1 MAPRGGRGG
10 GRPPGRQSKA
20 NGNKSK
26 NQPCFQ
32 FQRGKCKYGRDC
44 KFSHDKDGTSNE
56 RPSRPA
62 DNHLDAEA
70 REEYYDWKRL
80 LRGSPYDSFGSERIE
95 ETLKFW
101 EGALGILDGDSQ
113 DQHHIVAKELVHD
126 EFNGPEWIDVTTKM
140 TSFTTTSSFKCA
152 ENFLRVIA
160 HPALTPLSISAF
172 VGTIYVLFGGTS
184 GQQGIEFLSRMCT
197 SISKNIGGTVGT
209 LDPEL
214 HDLVD
219 VILKALHELL
229 VKTSRTR
236 FCDGLPKLIELLD
249 NILAVIAQHVGGA
262 YRDGL
267 QGRLDI
273 IKRIVDGS
281 TARVVPIK
289 PPADGKKRDKNS
301 VASSFPHEVAIPGG
315 RHDNDFAE
323 ISDVSILP
331 TQGEIASEHEEY
343 LPSTNFLHPHVL
355 QDPMQRYIDSTFRL
369 VRHDTLGPV
378 NDVLRDVFSS
388 DNLMVGRITDKNSQ
402 AQVYTSAKFRRVS
415 IHERH
420 GLEAIVSFLAPSFI
434 RKKSPAEQRDWWQR
448 SPRLGEGTLVC
459 FVTSEGE
466 HKRILFLQVTTKSTQ
481 WDHRRPD
488 TSKSSLVP
496 QNIDPSITLKLA
508 THQQSDLTVLL
519 RLFQDNTMGVL
530 VDFNGV
536 IPDTFMP
543 ILKNLQKIKR
553 DNHIAFQNWIL
564 PISGENNRMPPPLYA
579 RKTGFV
585 FPLNCIAKDKDVKLD
600 LDPSLALKDIDLKK
614 IEAATSLDHGQCLGL
629 VGALTREYA
638 LIQGPPGTGKSYLG
652 VQLVRTLLAVKEAAK
667 LGPILIICYTNHAL
681 DQFLKHLLDV
691 GIEAIIRIGG
701 RSVTEELDS
710 KNLRVVSKETQK
722 TGVERSI
729 LGEAYSA
736 HESFLKS
743 AQKSLG
749 PLFQA
754 RKGPSWDGLK
764 EYLSRKHPRIYSQ
777 FRKYD
782 EEGFEIVTKD
792 ILKSWL
798 GKRPK
803 QITVEPLTWRNIV
816 ARAETNIGLLSSEE
830 QWFIVEYW
838 LEQQHQE
845 QTGRLFESL
854 DDAEEKRKTIQRTH
868 DAVDQRTL
876 ARADVIGI
884 TTTSLAKQIDMLRSL
899 KIKCVMCEEAGE
911 LREADIISALM
922 ESVQHFIQ
930 IGDHKQLRPQIN
942 NFELSLESS
951 SAKFW
956 QLDRSQFERRAVGEP
971 GLPPAPFA
979 QLNVQRRMRPEISQ
993 LIRRVYPNLQ
1003 DHESVF
1009 HLNDVV
1015 GMRKN
1020 LFWLDHN
1027 QPEDSGGDGTRVKSH
1042 SNTWETNMAT
1052 ALVRH
1057 IVRQGVYKPED
1068 VALLTPYTGQLQQL
1082 RAALGK
1088 DFEICLSDRDM
1099 DQLAHDGFEDESG
1112 QGSSGTQKMIE
1123 KKQLLQTIRL
1133 ATVDNFQGEEAKVI
1147 IVSLVRSNT
1156 QRKVGFLR
1164 TENRINVLLSRAQHG
1179 MYLIGNSETYLNRPM
1194 WVDVYNQLSQAGS
1207 VGKEIE
1213 LCCPRHKDLQIT
1225 CAEPEDFAIKS
1236 PEGGCTLTCS
1246 RRLEPCGHQCP
1257 ARCHSNAMHE
1267 AFFCQQP
1274 CPRVRDTCDHMC
1286 PKLCGEFC
1294 GPCRVQ
1300 VRDVKLPCGHIKQSL
1315 MCHKKLNLSSVKC
1328 TAKVEKVVPTC
1339 DHTVTVECWVDVKEP
1354 SFKCS
1359 TPCSEMLPCG
1369 HQCTGTC
1376 SRCRKADGSFA
1387 HNPCTKVCDRPF
1399 GSCNHRC
1406 RQECHDGRSCG
1417 SCNEP
1422 CEVRCPHSSCASS
1435 CNKACAP
1442 CIEKCTWSCPH
1453 QKACSMP
1460 CSAPCDRLPCN
1471 ERCTK
1476 TLDCGHRCSSFC
1488 GEDCPL
1494 GYCQECGDKGDARVD
1509 LLEFLSYT
1517 EVNLDERPIVVLGCG
1532 HFFTGE
1538 TLDGLVGLDE
1548 VYTRDKEGAFNGLKD
1563 TTGSLSRNVP
1573 FCPDCKRPI
1582 RQFATKRYN
1591 RLINRAVMDEI
1602 CKRFIINGREA
1613 LKTLEDQLRS
1623 EENNLSETRTS
1634 HPTIASWPQQL
1645 LTMKRYQRLKRLR
1658 NMSKDLAKNMGKE
1671 HRPAKILIDRIATAR
1686 VRATG
1691 DPFSLAVQM
1700 EAMKLSPPEPDTQ
1713 IILGAKLLTIKSEE
1727 VQFQDSIALLQICR
1741 GKVNTT
1747 VIRGWLKD
1755 QPLLST
1761 IDFFTVCHNLIN
1773 EAKKAN
1779 LPRTIASASLCYA
1792 KVSQLA
1798 TWCAQTKDGTTAP
1811 TPGDESVNKC
1821 VDRAKKFLEDALLQ
1835 CGDLANSEELKERL
1849 EEMSRLFEPQYHAVT
1864 PEELASIKSAM
1875 VSGRGGLATHS
1886 GHWYNCVNGHP
1897 FAIGECGMPME
1908 VARCPECGAPI
1919 GGTSHQPLAG
1929 VSRAHNMENR
1939 R

>member
-10 GRPPGRQSKA
+10 GRPPGRQNKA
-20 NGNKSK
+20 NGKKSE

-32 FQRGKCKYGRDC
+32 FQRGRCKYGRDC
-44 KFSHDKDGTSNE
+44 KFSHDKESTGNE
-56 RPSRPA
+56 RAARSA

-80 LRGSPYDSFGSERIE
+80 LRSSPYDSFGSERTE

-101 EGALGILDGDSQ
+101 ESALGILDGVSQ
-113 DQHHIVAKELVHD
+113 DQHHVVAKELVQD
-126 EFNGPEWIDVTTKM
+126 KFNGPEWIDATTKM
-140 TSFTTTSSFKCA
+140 TSFTSASSFKCA

-184 GQQGIEFLSRMCT
+184 GQQGIEFLSRMCA
-197 SISKNIGGTVGT
+197 SISKTIGGTDGT

-219 VILKALHELL
+219 VVLKALHELL

-236 FCDGLPKLIELLD
+236 FCDGLPKLIGLLD
-249 NILAVIAQHVGGA
+249 NILAVVAQHVAGA
-262 YRDGL
+262 YHDGL

-281 TARVVPIK
+281 TARVVATK
-289 PPADGKKRDKNS
+289 PTADGKMRDKNS
-301 VASSFPHEVAIPGG
+301 VASSFPQEVAIPGG

-331 TQGEIASEHEEY
+331 TQGEITSEHEEY

-355 QDPMQRYIDSTFRL
+355 TDPMQRYIDSTFRL

-378 NDVLRDVFSS
+378 NDTLRDIFSS
-388 DNLMVGRITDKNSQ
+388 DNLMAGRMTDKNSQ
-402 AQVYTSAKFRRVS
+402 AQVYTSAKFRRVA

-420 GLEAIVSFLAPSFI
+420 GLEAIVSFSAPYFI
-434 RKKSPAEQRDWWQR
+434 RKKSSAEQRDWWQR

-466 HKRILFLQVTTKSTQ
+466 HKRILFFQVTAKSTQ

-496 QNIDPSITLKLA
+496 HNIDPSITVKLA

-519 RLFQDNTMGVL
+519 RLFQDNAMGVL

-553 DNHIAFQNWIL
+553 ENHIAFHNWIL
-564 PISGENNRMPPPLYA
+564 PTSGENNRMPPPLYA
-579 RKTGFV
+579 RKAGFV

-600 LDPSLALKDIDLKK
+600 LDPSIALKDIDLKK
-614 IEAATSLDHGQCLGL
+614 IEDATGLDHGQCLGL

-652 VQLVRTLLAVKEAAK
+652 
-667 LGPILIICYTNHAL
+667 
-681 DQFLKHLLDV
+681 FLMHLLDV
-691 GIEAIIRIGG
+691 GIQAIIRIGG

-729 LGEAYSA
+729 LGEAYSL
-736 HESFLKS
+736 HEASLES
-743 AQKSLG
+743 AQRSLG

-764 EYLSRKHPRIYSQ
+764 RYLLRKHPRIYNQ
-777 FRKYD
+777 FEKYD
-782 EEGFEIVTKD
+782 EDGFEVVTKD

-803 QITVEPLTWRNIV
+803 QITVEPSIWRNII

-830 QWFIVEYW
+830 KWFIVEYW
-838 LEQQHQE
+838 REQQHQA
-845 QTGRLFESL
+845 QIARLFESL

-884 TTTSLAKQIDMLRSL
+884 TTTSLAKQIEMLRSL

-922 ESVQHFIQ
+922 ESVEHFIQ

-951 SAKFW
+951 SGKFW

-1009 HLNDVV
+1009 HLDDVV

-1027 QPEDSGGDGTRVKSH
+1027 HPEDSGGDGTRVKSH

-1082 RAALGK
+1082 RAALGR

-1099 DQLAHDGFEDESG
+1099 DQLAHEGFEDEMG

-1147 IVSLVRSNT
+1147 IVSLVRSNE

-1194 WVDVYNQLSQAGS
+1194 WADVYNQLSQAGS

-1236 PEGGCTLTCS
+1236 PEGGSVEKWTGLLPIILAPKFAIAHSVLAITDVIKYAMVVVPVVAVLKHVRFGALTPLVPRHVINHAPRAS
-1246 RRLEPCGHQCP
+1246 RNVPGLVHTKRL
-1257 ARCHSNAMHE
+1257 A
-1267 AFFCQQP
+1267 
-1274 CPRVRDTCDHMC
+1274 
-1286 PKLCGEFC
+1286 
-1294 GPCRVQ
+1294 PCRVQ
-1300 VRDVKLPCGHIKQSL
+1300 HPAIDSL
-1315 MCHKKLNLSSVKC
+1315 ATNDARRNSSV
-1328 TAKVEKVVPTC
+1328 
-1339 DHTVTVECWVDVKEP
+1339 
-1354 SFKCS
+1354 
-1359 TPCSEMLPCG
+1359 
-1369 HQCTGTC
+1369 
-1376 SRCRKADGSFA
+1376 
-1387 HNPCTKVCDRPF
+1387 
-1399 GSCNHRC
+1399 
-1406 RQECHDGRSCG
+1406 
-1417 SCNEP
+1417 
-1422 CEVRCPHSSCASS
+1422 
-1435 CNKACAP
+1435 
-1442 CIEKCTWSCPH
+1442 
-1453 QKACSMP
+1453 
-1460 CSAPCDRLPCN
+1460 
-1471 ERCTK
+1471 
-1476 TLDCGHRCSSFC
+1476 
-1488 GEDCPL
+1488 
-1494 GYCQECGDKGDARVD
+1494 ECGDKVDARVD

-1517 EVNLDERPIVVLGCG
+1517 EVNLDESPIVVLGCG

-1548 VYTRDKEGAFNGLKD
+1548 VYTRDKEGNFKGLKD
-1563 TTGSLSRNVP
+1563 TTGSLSRKIP

-1602 CKRFIINGREA
+1602 CKRCIISGREA

-1623 EENNLSETRTS
+1623 EEKNLSESRKS

-1645 LTMKRYQRLKRLR
+1645 LTKKRHQRLKKLGD
-1658 NMSKDLAKNMGKE
+1658 MSKDLVKKMGKE
-1671 HRPAKILIDRIATAR
+1671 HQPTKILIDRIATAR

-1691 DPFSLAVQM
+1691 DPMSLAVQM
-1700 EAMKLSPPEPDTQ
+1700 EAMKLSPPEPDNQ
-1713 IILGAKLLTIKSEE
+1713 IILGAKSLIFKAEE
-1727 VQFQDSIALLQICR
+1727 VQFQDSVALLQACR
-1741 GKVNTT
+1741 GKVNAT
-1747 VIRGWLKD
+1747 VIQGWLKE
-1755 QPLLST
+1755 QPLLDT
-1761 IDFFTVCHNLIN
+1761 IDFFITCHHLIN

-1779 LPRTIASASLCYA
+1779 LPRIFASATLCYA

-1798 TWCAQTKDGTTAP
+1798 TWCAQTQDGTAAP
-1811 TPGDESVNKC
+1811 TPGDESVKKY
-1821 VDRAKKFLEDALLQ
+1821 VDRAKKLLEDALLQ
-1835 CGDLANSEELKERL
+1835 CGDLVDSEELKERL

-1919 GGTSHQPLAG
+1919 GGTSHRPLEG
-1929 VSRAHNMENR
+1929 VSRAHNMESR
-1939 R
+1939 Q

>member
-281 TARVVPIK
+281 TARVVPTK

-1236 PEGGCTLTCS
+1236 PEGGCVERRTGLSPITLAPKFAIAPSVLATTDVVK
-1246 RRLEPCGHQCP
+1246 
-1257 ARCHSNAMHE
+1257 NAMMVVPVVVAMNH
-1267 AFFCQQP
+1267 ARFGARTLLVPRHATKHALRVSRNVPGPVHTKRLAP
-1274 CPRVRDTCDHMC
+1274 CP
-1286 PKLCGEFC
+1286 
-1294 GPCRVQ
+1294 VQ
-1300 VRDVKLPCGHIKQSL
+1300 HHAIDFLAT
-1315 MCHKKLNLSSVKC
+1315 N
-1328 TAKVEKVVPTC
+1328 
-1339 DHTVTVECWVDVKEP
+1339 D
-1354 SFKCS
+1354 
-1359 TPCSEMLPCG
+1359 
-1369 HQCTGTC
+1369 
-1376 SRCRKADGSFA
+1376 
-1387 HNPCTKVCDRPF
+1387 
-1399 GSCNHRC
+1399 
-1406 RQECHDGRSCG
+1406 
-1417 SCNEP
+1417 
-1422 CEVRCPHSSCASS
+1422 
-1435 CNKACAP
+1435 
-1442 CIEKCTWSCPH
+1442 
-1453 QKACSMP
+1453 
-1460 CSAPCDRLPCN
+1460 
-1471 ERCTK
+1471 
-1476 TLDCGHRCSSFC
+1476 
-1488 GEDCPL
+1488 
-1494 GYCQECGDKGDARVD
+1494 ECGDKGDARVD

-1741 GKVNTT
+1741 
-1747 VIRGWLKD
+1747 
-1755 QPLLST
+1755 
-1761 IDFFTVCHNLIN
+1761 
-1773 EAKKAN
+1773 AKKAN

-1798 TWCAQTKDGTTAP
+1798 TWCAQTKDGTIAP
-1811 TPGDESVNKC
+1811 TPGDESVNKY